1 MEDSTNTMVTPYDP
15 YNPITKMFIQIEKG
29 VEIADSAN
37 SPFTNAQII
46 DKAYTLVQ
54 KNVLYSE

>member
-1 MEDSTNTMVTPYDP
+1 MEDATNTMVTTYD
-15 YNPITKMFIQIEKG
+15 PITKMFIQIEKG
-29 VEIADSAN
+29 VEISDSAN